1 MPVFHLSEEIIF
13 PSPELAEPNGL
24 LAVHGD
30 LSPARLITAYIDGI
44 FPWYSD
50 GEPILWWSPSPR
62 LVLFPHEFH
71 LPKRLA
77 RTMRRRIFTVKTDTV
92 FREVITA
99 CGQSRRDT
107 GEGTWITKEMIEAY
121 CRLHELGFAHSIE
134 TFLENELVGGLYG
147 VCIGKVFF
155 GESMFSAV
163 SDASKAALATLVGLC
178 TTHDHDIKLIDCQMT
193 TPHLLR
199 FGARELEGKGFR
211 ALLRRYARPV
221 TPQKKWRL

>member
-30 LSPARLITAYIDGI
+30 LSPARLLTAYLDGI
-44 FPWYSD
+44 FPWYSE
-50 GEPILWWSPSPR
+50 GEPILWWAPSPR

-77 RTMRRRIFTVKTDTV
+77 RTMRKQTFTVKSDTA

-99 CGQSRRDT
+99 CGQIRRDA
-107 GEGTWITKEMIEAY
+107 GQGTWITKEMLDAY
-121 CRLHELGFAHSIE
+121 CLLHDLGFAHSIE
-134 TFLENELVGGLYG
+134 TFQGEELAGGLYG

-155 GESMFSAV
+155 GESMFTSIT
-163 SDASKAALATLVGLC
+163 DASKTALASLVNFCKANG
-178 TTHDHDIKLIDCQMT
+178 IRVIDCQMT
-193 TPHLLR
+193 TSHLLR
-199 FGARELEGKGFR
+199 FGARELEGRAFR
-211 ALLRRYARPV
+211 ALLRRYAKPV
-221 TPQKKWRL
+221 KPQKKWRL